1 MVKSANAASS
11 VSLIMTTDFRPAE
24 VPQTGEYVALRAAA
38 GLSPK
43 TIRAAEAGL
52 PNTLFGVCVR
62 VDERLIGMGRV
73 IGDGGCNYEVV
84 DIAVDPEY
92 QRQGIGYR
100 IMESLMGYIK
110 ANAPPSAYVSLMAD
124 DGADNLYRKFGFEL
138 TAPHS
143 VGMALRIE

>member
-1 MVKSANAASS
+1 
-11 VSLIMTTDFRPAE
+11 MTPNLQTAQVPGAE
-24 VPQTGEYVALRAAA
+24 EYVALRAAA

-43 TIRAAEAGL
+43 TLEAAHAGL
-52 PNTLFGVCVR
+52 PNTLFSVCVR
-62 VDERLIGMGRV
+62 VSGRLIGMGRV

-100 IMESLMGYIK
+100 IMESLMSYIK
-110 ANAPPSAYVSLMAD
+110 ANAPTSAYVSLMAD